1 METKTEYSS
10 ESQSERTEAIRKACN
25 GFLLNESSKDISCR
39 KTKNLRA
46 QKKKRS
52 EQTDRGDDTANV
64 TSDKQRQSL
73 TSDKR

>member
-1 METKTEYSS
+1 MET
-10 ESQSERTEAIRKACN
+10 IRKACN
-25 GFLLNESSKDISCR
+25 VQIYGFLQNESSKDISCR
-39 KTKNLRA
+39 KTKNLRS

-52 EQTDRGDDTANV
+52 EQTDCGDDTANV